1 MEGLAEVYARLC
13 RWAKV
18 PHMRARLSDIAQQA
32 EVSEATVSR
41 VLNDRPGVAPETRQA
56 VLTALDVLGYERPA
70 RLRKRSAGLVGLV
83 VPELDNPIFPAFAQ
97 IIESALAPTGY
108 TPVLCTQTPG
118 GVREDE
124 YVEMLLDRQVSGIV
138 FVSGLHADTA
148 ADHDRYRTLL
158 ARPLPIVMINGYAPG
173 IPAPFVSCDDRES
186 AELAVAHLV
195 ALGHRRIGLIT
206 GPDRFVPVQRKVAG
220 YKAAMGRL
228 TDISEDELA
237 ELTELSLFGVEGGE
251 AAAGRLIERGA
262 TGLVCG
268 SDLMA
273 LGAIR
278 AARQRG
284 LSVPGDISVVGYD
297 DSPLMAFTDPP
308 LTTVRQPV
316 AAMAVAAVRALVDEI
331 NGHPSPNSEYLFRP
345 ELVVRG
351 STAVARP
358 ADPPKRQRSAT
369 PTPSLPHPRLTPPRA
384 LERGD
389 HEVGGD
395 KSGDEGRQPHDRR
408 ESAGGEGGWVSRDAG
423 EGAGAAA
430 GDGRH
435 FLRKECLTL
444 AVRWRHSAQTP
455 CAAPEAA
462 TERDRHR

>member
-1 MEGLAEVYARLC
+1 
-13 RWAKV
+13 
-18 PHMRARLSDIAQQA
+18 MRARLSDIARQA

-97 IIESALAPTGY
+97 VIESTLAQSGF
-108 TPVLCTQTPG
+108 TPVLCTQTAG
-118 GVREDE
+118 GVTEDE

-138 FVSGLHADTA
+138 FVSGLHADTS
-148 ADHDRYRTLL
+148 ADHERYRRLL
-158 ARPLPIVMINGYAPG
+158 ARPLPIVMVNGHVPDL
-173 IPAPFVSCDDRES
+173 PAPFVSCDEREA

-206 GPDRFVPVQRKVAG
+206 GPDRFSPVQRKLAG
-220 YKAAMGRL
+220 YRESMRRL
-228 TDISEDELA
+228 LGAGDELLDELA
-237 ELTELSLFGVEGGE
+237 ELSLFGVEGGE
-251 AAAGRLIERGA
+251 AAAARLLERGA

-284 LSVPGDISVVGYD
+284 LHVPGDVSVVGFD

-308 LTTVRQPV
+308 LTTMRQPV
-316 AAMAVAAVRALVDEI
+316 TAMAVAAVRALVDEI
-331 NGHPSPNSEYLFRP
+331 NGHGAPHSEYVFRP

-351 STAVARP
+351 STAIAADLARP
-358 ADPPKRQRSAT
+358 EGAVPPET
-369 PTPSLPHPRLTPPRA
+369 GNSLPAPAVAAQPAPRSEPGENA
-384 LERGD
+384 LRP
-389 HEVGGD
+389 V
-395 KSGDEGRQPHDRR
+395 
-408 ESAGGEGGWVSRDAG
+408 
-423 EGAGAAA
+423 
-430 GDGRH
+430 
-435 FLRKECLTL
+435 
-444 AVRWRHSAQTP
+444 
-455 CAAPEAA
+455 A
-462 TERDRHR
+462 TTR